1 MENQQLQLD
10 LVAQMMT
17 SLAENTPEGIVCMR
31 ANSRNSGVLQ
41 IVKLTEMMN
50 YPFTQDPWSN
60 LTLTTTRASP
70 PNAISRL
77 SKILSMTI

>member
-1 MENQQLQLD
+1 
-10 LVAQMMT
+10 MMT
-17 SLAENTPEGIVCMR
+17 LAEHTPEGIVCMR
-31 ANSRNSGVLQ
+31 ANSGNSGVFQ

-70 PNAISRL
+70 PNAISML